1 MNILEM
7 PGPEGRVLSKINP
20 LTKVGLWEQT
30 NLFRKIVARARREE
44 GYMHALVSTHCIL
57 DLYGCPPELLDD
69 EHYAREG
76 IVIAS
81 RKSLSTLCTISSHK
95 FSPHGVTAMG
105 LLAESHISIHTWPEH
120 GYVGVDVYTCGRS
133 AKPQRACEF
142 LAEYFQAHKKS
153 LLVVPR
159 GRNIQSQYQPLAEK
173 LNK

>member
-1 MNILEM
+1 
-7 PGPEGRVLSKINP
+7 
-20 LTKVGLWEQT
+20 
-30 NLFRKIVARARREE
+30 
-44 GYMHALVSTHCIL
+44 MHDLVSTHCIL
-57 DLYGCPPELLDD
+57 DLYGCPPDLLDD
-69 EHYAREG
+69 ENYAREG

-133 AKPQRACEF
+133 SKPQRACEF
-142 LAEYFQAHKKS
+142 LADHFRARQKS

-159 GRNIQSQYQPLAEK
+159 GRDIQPQDLPLAEK
-173 LNK
+173 LKK